1 MKLNGAIRW
10 WRSILEAEVQ
20 KLINRLQETIEANR
34 DNLRMMIMNS
44 QLDQK
49 EGTVPKSVGVVGLQT
64 MMHLALQLKFFKA

>member
-1 MKLNGAIRW
+1 MKPNGAIRW

-20 KLINRLQETIEANR
+20 KLINRLQETLKANS
-34 DNLRMMIMNS
+34 DNLRMMTMDS

-49 EGTVPKSVGVVGLQT
+49 EGTLPKSVRVVGLQT